1 MAGKRVVVVG
11 GGPGGLTAGMILA
24 HRGCEVTLFEKEAR
38 VGGRNRTLEVDGFVF
53 DVGPTFLMMRY
64 ILDEVFELAG
74 KRISDHLEVTDL
86 DPMYV
91 LDFDGAKME
100 VTTDAARMK
109 EQIARMF
116 PGEEQGLDAFMRG
129 EKMRLEKMTPCLKK
143 DYSRFSAMYSR
154 DMLNALPH
162 LSLGRSLY
170 QNLGR
175 YFRSER
181 LRVCFTF
188 QAKYLG
194 MSPWQCPAAFTII
207 PYVEHAFGVQHVRGG
222 LSRISE
228 AMARVLAD
236 NGGTVRTGCPVRR
249 VLVRD
254 GRAVGVELE
263 DGSRVEAD
271 EVVINADFGHAMST
285 LFEPGVLR
293 KYTPNRLERMK
304 YSCSTFMLYLGLD
317 RLYQEPH
324 HQILFARDYRAN
336 IEDIAVRGRVSEDL
350 SVYVRNASIND
361 PTLAPAGKSALY
373 VLVPVPNMTHAVDW
387 AEIGATVRRRVLD
400 TIKARTS
407 MKDIE
412 EHIEVERMLTPRDW
426 AEQGVHNGATF
437 NLAHTLGQMLYFRPH
452 NRFEEVEHCWLV
464 GGGTHP
470 GSGLPT
476 IYESGRISADLIA
489 PV

>member
-1 MAGKRVVVVG
+1 M
-11 GGPGGLTAGMILA
+11 
-24 HRGCEVTLFEKEAR
+24 
-38 VGGRNRTLEVDGFVF
+38 
-53 DVGPTFLMMRY
+53 
-64 ILDEVFELAG
+64 
-74 KRISDHLEVTDL
+74 
-86 DPMYV
+86 
-91 LDFDGAKME
+91 
-100 VTTDAARMK
+100 
-109 EQIARMF
+109 
-116 PGEEQGLDAFMRG
+116 
-129 EKMRLEKMTPCLKK
+129 
-143 DYSRFSAMYSR
+143 
-154 DMLNALPH
+154 
-162 LSLGRSLY
+162 
-170 QNLGR
+170 
-175 YFRSER
+175 
-181 LRVCFTF
+181 
-188 QAKYLG
+188 
-194 MSPWQCPAAFTII
+194 
-207 PYVEHAFGVQHVRGG
+207 QHVRGG

-249 VLVRD
+249 VLVKD

-263 DGSRVEAD
+263 DGGRVEAD

-387 AEIGATVRRRVLD
+387 PEIGATVRRRVLD

-426 AEQGVHNGATF
+426 AAQGVHNGATF

-452 NRFEEVEHCWLV
+452 NRLRRWSTAGLWGAARTRAADCRPS
-464 GGGTHP
+464 TSRA
-470 GSGLPT
+470 GSART
-476 IYESGRISADLIA
+476 
-489 PV
+489 